1 MKHPLFRGAERRI
14 FQSQLA
20 ALLAKGTA
28 FTAAVNAIAERA
40 DAPLRELVL
49 AARQG
54 ADSREALLG
63 GLIREQ
69 LLGPDLATALS
80 FGAGEID
87 PELALRDLV
96 KREAE
101 AGLVLQQV
109 RRHLGRVFWFFLL
122 MMFFVF
128 VIYSRYVA
136 VVIPMLRESS
146 GMAETPVSVRS
157 HFFAGIAT
165 LALLAYLSFVGLIWI
180 ALKVDCP
187 QQWRRFRFLFVIPG
201 PAGFFRKLATWR
213 LLGRARFLIAAGV
226 GEATALE
233 ASLALY
239 GLKPVSDSG
248 AALLPET
255 KLLDSPTLRGVNLGA
270 RLETFRAQLNEAVA
284 ELEAELPFAAQS
296 AARALFYLGYVAYG
310 ALVFSLL
317 MFMYDPIFYTFNISN

>member
-1 MKHPLFRGAERRI
+1 MKHPFFRGAERRI

-20 ALLAKGTA
+20 AMLAKGTH

-54 ADSREALLG
+54 AESREALLA
-63 GLIREQ
+63 GLIRENI
-69 LLGPDLATALS
+69 LGPDLASALS

-87 PELALRDLV
+87 PELAIRELV

-101 AGLVLQQV
+101 AALVLLQV

-128 VIYSRYVA
+128 AIYSRYVA
-136 VVIPMLRESS
+136 FVIPMLRDAV
-146 GMAETPVSVRS
+146 GATDTPLSLRA
-157 HFFAGIAT
+157 HFFAGIAA
-165 LALLAYLSFVGLIWI
+165 LALVAYLSFVGLIWA
-180 ALKVDCP
+180 ALRVDCP
-187 QQWRRFRFLFVIPG
+187 QQWRRFRFLFLIPG

-226 GEATALE
+226 GEASALE
-233 ASLALY
+233 SSLSLY
-239 GLKPVSDSG
+239 GLKPVTESG
-248 AALLPET
+248 KALLPHT
-255 KLLDSPTLRGVNLGA
+255 KLFDAPTLRGVNLGA
-270 RLETFRAQLNEAVA
+270 RLETFHAQLNEAVV
-284 ELEAELPFAAQS
+284 ELETELPFAAQA

-317 MFMYDPIFYTFNISN
+317 MFMYDPIFSSFNFTN